1 MNRVLHRYRFTLVFL
16 LIGIVV
22 AGVGWY
28 VVSDLLRAKRQV
40 QQMYTGA
47 VQGIDLIGDLLY
59 STQETRRTMLYA
71 LTTDD
76 PNLQIVYADQSHE
89 AGESIAQLIAAE
101 RRYAKSQHLL
111 DAIDMFER
119 DWADY
124 LKNRDEVIGLILQ
137 GSIKEAAESDQKNGI
152 PAFNKVRDDLLQIEQ
167 LYKAD
172 AESQLNS
179 VNRSFDQTLYK
190 LVTIL
195 FVTLLLAVVVIRT
208 IQRGRMLRAMKRAND
223 ELSDALQQLQET
235 QAQLQLAKEE
245 AEAANQAKSTFLA
258 NMSHELRTPLNAI
271 IGYSE
276 MLQEEA
282 SDTGQDDFVPDLQ
295 KIQTAGRH
303 LLALINDI
311 LDLSKIEAGKIELY
325 LESFD
330 LPALVGELAS
340 TIKPLAAKNENT
352 LIVNADPELGT
363 MHADLTKVRQ
373 SLLNMLSNACKFTK
387 AGNVT
392 LEVVRR
398 EEEGREW
405 INFSVKDSGIGI
417 TKEQMNKL
425 FQPFSQADASTTREF
440 GGTGLGLVITKKF
453 CEMMGGTMGVSS
465 VRGEGSTFVIKL
477 PADVRSESPDTA
489 AAAATAPAPGS
500 EAHAELLVGD
510 AGTVLVVDDDPV
522 ARDLLQRT
530 LGKAGFRVECATD
543 GEEALQLARTLR
555 PEAITLD
562 VMMPGVDGWATLAAL
577 KADPAL
583 ADIPVIMLTIVDD
596 KNKGYALGAADYMT
610 KPFDREQLAA
620 TLAKYRRAATNRN
633 APALVVEDDEATR
646 ALLVRVLEQEGWR
659 VREAANGRVALAQV
673 AEELPQLIL
682 LDLMMPEMDGFEFVQ
697 ELHKLPGARSIPVVV
712 ITAKDITLED
722 RLRLNGYVEKILEKG
737 NYSRDD
743 LLRAV
748 REMVEVSVRTR
759 GSDSLVKLPS

>member
-16 LIGIVV
+16 LIGVIVV
-22 AGVGWY
+22 GVGWY

-40 QQMYTGA
+40 QQMYTGT

-89 AGESIAQLIAAE
+89 AGKRIAQLITAE
-101 RRYAKSQHLL
+101 RLHAKSQQLL

-119 DWADY
+119 DWAHY

-152 PAFNKVRDDLLQIEQ
+152 PAFNQVRDDLLQIEQ

-172 AESQLNS
+172 AENQLTS
-179 VNRSFDQTLYK
+179 VNRSFDNTLYK

-223 ELSDALQQLQET
+223 ELSDALRQLQET
-235 QAQLQLAKEE
+235 QAELQLAKEE
-245 AEAANQAKSTFLA
+245 AESANQAKSTFLA

-276 MLQEEA
+276 MLQEDA
-282 SDTGQDDFVPDLQ
+282 ADTGQDEFVPDLQ

-330 LPALVGELAS
+330 LSALVGEMES
-340 TIKPLAAKNENT
+340 TIKPLAAKNENA
-352 LIVNADPELGT
+352 LIVHADPELGT
-363 MHADLTKVRQ
+363 MYADLTKVRQ
-373 SLLNMLSNACKFTK
+373 SLLNLLSNACKFTK

-392 LEVVRR
+392 LEVVRSR
-398 EEEGREW
+398 EDGREW

-477 PADVRSESPDTA
+477 PADVRSESPDTN
-489 AAAATAPAPGS
+489 APAPGG
-500 EAHAELLVGD
+500 EGRAELLDED
-510 AGTVLVVDDDPV
+510 AGMVLVVDDDPV
-522 ARDLLQRT
+522 ARDLLQRA

-562 VMMPGVDGWATLAAL
+562 VMMPGIDGWATLAAL

-620 TLAKYRRAATNRN
+620 VLAKYRRAATNRN

-646 ALLVRVLEQEGWR
+646 ALLVRGLKQEGWQ
-659 VREAANGRVALAQV
+659 VREAANGRAALAQV
-673 AEELPQLIL
+673 AEEQPQLIL

-722 RLRLNGYVEKILEKG
+722 RLRLSGYVEKILEKDS
-737 NYSRDD
+737 YSRDD

-748 REMVEVSVRTR
+748 REMVEVSVRSR